1 MPSAGLGRRLA
12 RGVLLRDSVLRI
24 ASFIALLLL
33 RPPRRLLAGVVIT
46 GLLRRAHETRPILAV
61 HRGQTCEAGSK
72 SQVAAA
78 QL

>member
-33 RPPRRLLAGVVIT
+33 RPPRRLLSRE
-46 GLLRRAHETRPILAV
+46 L
-61 HRGQTCEAGSK
+61 S
-72 SQVAAA
+72 
-78 QL
+78 